1 VPAVSR
7 SAKPAQ
13 WPHYLRAVVD
23 IAFPRHSLRVTAGP
37 FDGGVS
43 SLPHPLDGA
52 GTIHIV
58 TAFNPRGR
66 KASTHT
72 NLRAQHE
79 LLHSIG
85 LRRLQWWPAV
95 GGDPAG
101 THAEISAAVVGMDD
115 AQARALGRRFGQDAV
130 FAWSPASWRLLAC
143 ADAAHD
149 TVITDWHAAVLTPPS
164 HRLSPPR
171 AA

>member
-1 VPAVSR
+1 MPAVSHF
-7 SAKPAQ
+7 AKTAQ

-23 IAFPRHSLRVTAGP
+23 IAFPAHSIRVAPGLP
-37 FDGGVS
+37 GGVS
-43 SLPHPLDGA
+43 GLPYPLDSTH
-52 GTIHIV
+52 TIHIV
-58 TAFNPRGR
+58 TAFNPCGR
-66 KASTHT
+66 DATAGA
-72 NLRAQHE
+72 NLRAQHQ

-85 LRRLQWWPAV
+85 LRGLQWWPAV
-95 GGDPAG
+95 GGDPVG

-149 TVITDWHAAVLTPPS
+149 TVIAGWHAALLTPPS
-164 HRLSPPR
+164 HRFPRSP